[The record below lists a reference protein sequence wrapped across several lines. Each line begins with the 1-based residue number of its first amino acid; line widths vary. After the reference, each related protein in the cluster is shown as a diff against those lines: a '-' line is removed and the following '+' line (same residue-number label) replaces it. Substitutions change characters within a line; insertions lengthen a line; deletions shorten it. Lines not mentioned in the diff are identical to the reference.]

1 MTTIIKE
8 YFAKLIAAG
17 KREEDR
23 NAEQYREINIE
34 EGAVWQACG
43 SARVK
48 IGETDV
54 LVGVTMN
61 VGTPFP
67 DSPDSGVLMVNAEL
81 NPLASADFEL
91 GPPRENAIELARVVD
106 RMVREAKVI
115 DMDKLCI
122 TPKEKVWMVFID
134 IQPINAD
141 GNLFDAAGLAAMVA
155 LTNAKIPKYDK
166 KEEQV
171 VFGEFSKDKLPVR
184 ATPMM
189 CTFGKINGNLFL
201 DPTARE
207 EDVMDARINI
217 ATTADGHVHGMQ
229 KGGTGVFTENE
240 ILKLVALA
248 TEKGKELRKLLK

>member
-1 MTTIIKE
+1 MAIVKDYLT
-8 YFAKLIAAG
+8 KLISSG
-17 KREEDR
+17 KREDNR
-23 NAEQYREINIE
+23 STEQYRKIIVEK
-34 EGAVWQACG
+34 GAVWQACG

-106 RMVREAKVI
+106 RMVRESKVI

-122 TPKEKVWMVFID
+122 KAGEKVWMVFID
-134 IQPINAD
+134 IQPVNAD
-141 GNLFDAAGLAAMVA
+141 GNLFDAAGLAAMIA

-166 KEEQV
+166 KAEQV
-171 VFGEFSKDKLPVR
+171 VFGEFSKDKLPVNT
-184 ATPMM
+184 TPMM
-189 CTFGKINGNLFL
+189 CTFGKINGHVFL

-207 EDVMDARINI
+207 EDAMDARLCV
-217 ATTADGHVHGMQ
+217 ATTVDGHVHGMQ
-229 KGGTGVFTENE
+229 KGGVGTFSKDE

-248 TEKGKELRKLLK
+248 ITKGKDLRKLLK

>member
-1 MTTIIKE
+1 MTTIVRD
-8 YFAKLIAAG
+8 YFSKLIAAG
-17 KREEDR
+17 KREGTR
-23 NAEQYREINIE
+23 TPEQYREINIE
-34 EGAVWQACG
+34 KDAVWQACG

-54 LVGVTMN
+54 LVGVTMS

-106 RMVREAKVI
+106 RMIREAKVI

-122 TPKEKVWMVFID
+122 TLGEKVWMVFID
-134 IQPINAD
+134 IQPVNAD

-155 LTNAKIPKYDK
+155 LTSAKIPKYNT
-166 KEEQV
+166 KEERV
-171 VFGEFSKDKLPVR
+171 IFGEFSKDKLPVN

-207 EDVMDARINI
+207 EKVMDARINI
-217 ATTADGHVHGMQ
+217 ATTQEGHVHGMQ
-229 KGGTGVFTENE
+229 KGGNGAFTENE